1 MGGKDVEVHW
11 WFELWVERHGLSI
24 YSISATE
31 NFCPIFEP
39 KPKWL
44 KNLSRWV
51 LPINSVMSPVVTCE
65 GESRCC
71 QSVQVWMMMQ
81 NDNIWQQL
89 WCSEGKVAS
98 LLDVQ
103 WWSMMYKGWIHSKEG
118 FNISPCLMLVRI
130 WVWYANF
137 LQHCVTLT
145 AANPYRQL
153 SAEFQAL
160 MEDVGK

>member
-1 MGGKDVEVHW
+1 M
-11 WFELWVERHGLSI
+11 
-24 YSISATE
+24 
-31 NFCPIFEP
+31 
-39 KPKWL
+39 
-44 KNLSRWV
+44 V

-71 QSVQVWMMMQ
+71 KSVQVWMTE
-81 NDNIWQQL
+81 WQQL

-137 LQHCVTLT
+137 PQHCHIDSCQSVQ
-145 AANPYRQL
+145 AAFCGIPSFDGGRWQVVNPKMLRAPVSVELIVKGVKGYRL
-153 SAEFQAL
+153 SCSEPFVYVPA
-160 MEDVGK
+160 K